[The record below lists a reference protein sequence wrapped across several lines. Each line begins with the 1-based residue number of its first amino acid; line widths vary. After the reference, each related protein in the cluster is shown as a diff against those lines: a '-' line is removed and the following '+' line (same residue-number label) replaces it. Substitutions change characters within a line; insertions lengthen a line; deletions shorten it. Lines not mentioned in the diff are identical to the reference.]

1 MELNKYQSTPES
13 LNLEEYPA
21 EIKEDFY
28 NFVTNVPYIKNLI
41 SADRPRAADC
51 PRDDQGRIIVDLTN
65 PPIIEDTNYFRPT
78 ALYFQEHGV
87 LTHLRPNPNPN
98 SEYGKWVREEIR
110 RCYMGYV
117 RPSDGAWV
125 TGDMYFFLNYCPI
138 MKVKKIKGRKGIRVV
153 DFPDFLEG
161 QWLKFMYIDKAR
173 EAGKHG
179 SELAARGRGKA
190 HPYDEFIYTPDGVKQ
205 WKDIKVGDYI
215 FGDNGKLTKVINIPF
230 DDIAPIYELTLSS
243 GYKVK
248 CSEGHLWKVYSHC
261 RGEIIINT
269 KELLK
274 LYKRPRKISP
284 HNPSGIELDCTIPVG
299 KGVEFPYNKTNI
311 DPYTFGLLL
320 GDGCFRNLNNK
331 NTIYFTSNNEDFEI
345 YKNIIPYNYIKY
357 NSKYSYGIRINN
369 IGNILKSYNLNY
381 KKSEDKFIPDEYKYN
396 SRAVRIALLKG
407 LLDTDGTVTKGK
419 IELVLSSRKMV
430 EDVQWLCSSLGIAT
444 SNIRIKK
451 TWYYNSDRVKVHCL
465 DAYRLSIFSEINLF
479 TLPRKTK
486 LWSNRSKTNYGKSK
500 YKGYKIVNIKYIGKE
515 KAKCITVDNESH
527 CYLINNFI
535 VTHNSYTMAAIMA
548 KRFILGEYNELEHKA
563 TTKVETFCAS
573 YLKNYLNEDGVLNK
587 FESYID
593 FCSEYTQFPKKR
605 LISSMNNMHW
615 QMGYK
620 DNNSEAKKGSLN
632 EVIGISVKDS
642 EGKLRGKRGAF
653 IGLEEFGSFPNL
665 IGLYGT
671 LRPSMEDGDVVFGM
685 IYAQG
690 CVCAGTKVLK
700 LNGEPVNI
708 EDVNINDHLL
718 GYNGNNYSNEKISWL
733 SPKAYKECLHI
744 KTSKNN
750 ELKCSIDHPILA
762 LNKDKFGHSKKTCS
776 FYLANELKIGDTLL
790 IPKVQGHFGNDEN
803 ISNNLKFVLRPN
815 DKGRNFIGKEFNNLQ
830 EVRIKSIDNIGIQRI
845 YNMTADT
852 THTYITNGFISSNT
866 AGDKESDFKA
876 AQQIMYSPRA
886 FNMYPIDN
894 VYDKVGQGKPE
905 FVYFYPAYLNR
916 NGCYSKDGISDV
928 TKAIL
933 EVLINR
939 YNVKYNTSNTSLIT
953 KTIAEHPITPQ
964 EAIMKT
970 QGNLFPVQQLNER
983 INQID
988 SNPNEFDDV
997 YVGTLIQLKNG
1008 KVEFKPTLDPPI
1020 REFPTEDNKEKGAIE
1035 IFSLPE
1041 IDREGNV
1048 YRDRYIMGHD
1058 PVDDDQSNTMSL
1070 TSTFVF
1076 DLFTDKIVAEYT
1088 GRQPYAD
1095 DNFEIVRKLC
1105 LFYNAKCLYEAHPY
1119 SQKVNTPN
1127 GIKLWED
1134 IKVGDTLF
1142 SPTKGEVTV
1151 IDIPVNKEMP
1161 IYKIT
1166 LEDGRTIDA
1175 SDNHKW
1181 VVYKENSEVTTEITT
1196 EQMMKEGLT
1205 KQGKYKFF
1213 IPEHTGVN
1221 YKSKILPIDPYVMG
1235 LILTKGLILEKDLYE
1250 NKIQIN
1256 LSLDDIK
1263 DIKLRIPYDITIRDH
1278 KCYFNIKDLNVS
1290 LREYFN
1296 NNFFSSPFI
1305 SPLYLYSD
1313 TEQRLALLR
1322 GLMDGN
1328 GNPDIKGPTL
1338 FLTEYKELYEN
1349 ILSLARSLGIK
1360 CSGKVTKSGKYKILL
1375 YPVCRIFKL
1384 RNKAQTQ
1391 YKYST
1396 HSKNKNALIVLKTA
1410 IKSIE
1415 YSHKEWGKCVTVDSK
1430 DGLYLIGDYVVTH
1443 NCNKKGI
1450 FAYFSK
1456 MNCLYLLAETPQ
1468 YLKDQQII
1476 KEIGYGNKSRGV
1488 NATHSINNYA
1498 DQLTREWLIKPVVIP
1513 SKDEEEEVSIPN
1525 LMFIK
1530 NRAFLQELASYNP
1543 NGNYDR
1549 IRAFGMVM
1557 LYRQEKIILY
1567 QGDMNRVV
1575 EDNNINNPANDDF
1588 FTINYDNRF

>member
-1 MELNKYQSTPES
+1 MELNKYQSTPDS

-41 SADRPRAADC
+41 SADRPKAADC

-65 PPIIEDTNYFRPT
+65 PPIIEDTDYFRPT

-215 FGDNGKLTKVINIPF
+215 FGDNGKLTKVIDIPF

-261 RGEIIINT
+261 RGEIIVST
-269 KELLK
+269 KELLN
-274 LYKRPRKISP
+274 LYKRPIKTIENNSKEY
-284 HNPSGIELDCTIPVG
+284 ELDCIIPVG
-299 KGVEFPYNKTNI
+299 NGVEFSHKDTKI
-311 DPYTFGLLL
+311 DPYTLGLILASN
-320 GDGCFRNLNNK
+320 CVNTKNK
-331 NTIYFTSNNEDFEI
+331 TIVNALREC
-345 YKNIIPYNYIKY
+345 
-357 NSKYSYGIRINN
+357 
-369 IGNILKSYNLNY
+369 NLNY
-381 KKSEDKFIPDEYKYN
+381 NKSESTFVPEEYKYN
-396 SRAVRIALLKG
+396 SKTVRVSLLKG
-407 LLDTDGTVTKGK
+407 ILDVKGEVINDK
-419 IELVLSSRKMV
+419 IELVLNSKQLIN
-430 EDVQWLCSSLGIAT
+430 DIQWMCASLGIPT
-444 SNIRIKK
+444 IYHKPKDIKYHNNNGEEIKYLYKLSIYSNIPLFNSIKK
-451 TWYYNSDRVKVHCL
+451 LQLQQN
-465 DAYRLSIFSEINLF
+465 INKTSF
-479 TLPRKTK
+479 TQ
-486 LWSNRSKTNYGKSK
+486 NR
-500 YKGYKIVNIKYIGKE
+500 YKGYKIVDIRYIGNRKS
-515 KAKCITVDNESH
+515 KCITVDNESH

-690 CVCAGTKVLK
+690 
-700 LNGEPVNI
+700 
-708 EDVNINDHLL
+708 
-718 GYNGNNYSNEKISWL
+718 
-733 SPKAYKECLHI
+733 
-744 KTSKNN
+744 
-750 ELKCSIDHPILA
+750 
-762 LNKDKFGHSKKTCS
+762 
-776 FYLANELKIGDTLL
+776 
-790 IPKVQGHFGNDEN
+790 
-803 ISNNLKFVLRPN
+803 
-815 DKGRNFIGKEFNNLQ
+815 
-830 EVRIKSIDNIGIQRI
+830 
-845 YNMTADT
+845 
-852 THTYITNGFISSNT
+852 T

-886 FNMYPIDN
+886 FNMYPINN

-997 YVGTLIQLKNG
+997 YVGTLTQLKNG

-1213 IPEHTGVN
+1213 IPEHTGVH

-1296 NNFFSSPFI
+1296 NNLFSSPFI

>member
-1 MELNKYQSTPES
+1 
-13 LNLEEYPA
+13 
-21 EIKEDFY
+21 
-28 NFVTNVPYIKNLI
+28 
-41 SADRPRAADC
+41 
-51 PRDDQGRIIVDLTN
+51 
-65 PPIIEDTNYFRPT
+65 
-78 ALYFQEHGV
+78 
-87 LTHLRPNPNPN
+87 
-98 SEYGKWVREEIR
+98 
-110 RCYMGYV
+110 
-117 RPSDGAWV
+117 
-125 TGDMYFFLNYCPI
+125 
-138 MKVKKIKGRKGIRVV
+138 
-153 DFPDFLEG
+153 
-161 QWLKFMYIDKAR
+161 
-173 EAGKHG
+173 
-179 SELAARGRGKA
+179 
-190 HPYDEFIYTPDGVKQ
+190 
-205 WKDIKVGDYI
+205 
-215 FGDNGKLTKVINIPF
+215 
-230 DDIAPIYELTLSS
+230 
-243 GYKVK
+243 
-248 CSEGHLWKVYSHC
+248 
-261 RGEIIINT
+261 
-269 KELLK
+269 
-274 LYKRPRKISP
+274 
-284 HNPSGIELDCTIPVG
+284 
-299 KGVEFPYNKTNI
+299 
-311 DPYTFGLLL
+311 
-320 GDGCFRNLNNK
+320 
-331 NTIYFTSNNEDFEI
+331 
-345 YKNIIPYNYIKY
+345 
-357 NSKYSYGIRINN
+357 
-369 IGNILKSYNLNY
+369 
-381 KKSEDKFIPDEYKYN
+381 
-396 SRAVRIALLKG
+396 
-407 LLDTDGTVTKGK
+407 
-419 IELVLSSRKMV
+419 
-430 EDVQWLCSSLGIAT
+430 
-444 SNIRIKK
+444 
-451 TWYYNSDRVKVHCL
+451 
-465 DAYRLSIFSEINLF
+465 
-479 TLPRKTK
+479 
-486 LWSNRSKTNYGKSK
+486 
-500 YKGYKIVNIKYIGKE
+500 
-515 KAKCITVDNESH
+515 
-527 CYLINNFI
+527 
-535 VTHNSYTMAAIMA
+535 
-548 KRFILGEYNELEHKA
+548 
-563 TTKVETFCAS
+563 
-573 YLKNYLNEDGVLNK
+573 
-587 FESYID
+587 
-593 FCSEYTQFPKKR
+593 
-605 LISSMNNMHW
+605 
-615 QMGYK
+615 
-620 DNNSEAKKGSLN
+620 
-632 EVIGISVKDS
+632 
-642 EGKLRGKRGAF
+642 
-653 IGLEEFGSFPNL
+653 
-665 IGLYGT
+665 
-671 LRPSMEDGDVVFGM
+671 MEDGDVVFGM

-776 FYLANELKIGDTLL
+776 FYLANELQIGDTLL
-790 IPKVQGHFGNDEN
+790 IPKVQGHFENDKN
-803 ISNNLKFVLRPN
+803 ISNNLKFVIRPN
-815 DKGRNFIGKEFNNLQ
+815 GKGRNFIGKEFNNLQ

-876 AQQIMYSPRA
+876 AQQIMYAPRA

-1175 SDNHKW
+1175 SDNHRW
-1181 VVYKENSEVTTEITT
+1181 VVYKEDSEVTTEITT

-1213 IPEHTGVN
+1213 IPEHTGVH

-1263 DIKLRIPYDITIRDH
+1263 DIKLRIPYDITIKDH

-1360 CSGKVTKSGKYKILL
+1360 CSGKVTKSGRYKILL

-1530 NRAFLQELASYNP
+1530 NKAFLQELASYNP

>member
-1 MELNKYQSTPES
+1 MELNKYQSTPDS

-28 NFVTNVPYIKNLI
+28 NFITNVPYIKNLI
-41 SADRPRAADC
+41 SADRPKAADC

-215 FGDNGKLTKVINIPF
+215 FGDNGKLTKVIDIPF

-261 RGEIIINT
+261 RGEIVVST
-269 KELLK
+269 KELLN
-274 LYKRPRKISP
+274 LYKRPRKTTENNSKEY
-284 HNPSGIELDCTIPVG
+284 ELDCIIPVG
-299 KGVEFPYNKTNI
+299 NGVEFSHKKTKI
-311 DPYTFGLLL
+311 DPYTLGLILASN
-320 GDGCFRNLNNK
+320 CVNTENK
-331 NTIYFTSNNEDFEI
+331 TIVNALRE
-345 YKNIIPYNYIKY
+345 
-357 NSKYSYGIRINN
+357 
-369 IGNILKSYNLNY
+369 YNLNY
-381 KKSEDKFIPDEYKYN
+381 IKSESTFVPEEYKYN
-396 SRAVRIALLKG
+396 SKTVRISLLKG
-407 LLDTDGTVTKGK
+407 ILDVKGEVINDK
-419 IELVLSSRKMV
+419 IELVLNSKQLIN
-430 EDVQWLCSSLGIAT
+430 DVQWMCASLGIPT
-444 SNIRIKK
+444 IYHKPKDIKYHNNNGEEIKYLYKLSIYSNIPLFNSINKLQLQQNINK
-451 TWYYNSDRVKVHCL
+451 TS
-465 DAYRLSIFSEINLF
+465 F
-479 TLPRKTK
+479 TK
-486 LWSNRSKTNYGKSK
+486 NR
-500 YKGYKIVNIKYIGKE
+500 YKGYKIVDIRYIGNRKS
-515 KAKCITVDNESH
+515 KCITVDNESH

-750 ELKCSIDHPILA
+750 ELKCSVDHPILA

-776 FYLANELKIGDTLL
+776 FYLANELQIGDTLL
-790 IPKVQGHFGNDEN
+790 IPKVYGHFEDDKN
-803 ISNNLKFVLRPN
+803 ISNNLKFVIRPN
-815 DKGRNFIGKEFNNLQ
+815 GKGRNFIGKEFNNLQ

-876 AQQIMYSPRA
+876 AQQIMYAPRA

-1278 KCYFNIKDLNVS
+1278 KFYFNIKDLNVS

-1296 NNFFSSPFI
+1296 NNLFSSPFI
-1305 SPLYLYSD
+1305 NPLYLYSD